1 MPNIADRFSTAP
13 MNVYLHV
20 AAKSFQKHLAYRA
33 ANLAGIITNT
43 FFGAIYVLI
52 YSALFQGRGA
62 IGGLDVR
69 DTVTYA
75 VLAQSLLMVMSA
87 FGNRELSEAIVKG
100 TIVADL
106 SRPVDFYL
114 YWAALDLGRAA
125 YYLIFRGI
133 PTFVIGLV
141 LFRARLPG
149 SPATW
154 LLFLGALG
162 IGATVSF
169 AFRFITNSL
178 AFWTSD
184 ARGIIYLTN
193 TVIMFF
199 SGFIVPLNFFP
210 AWLRAITDWLPFR
223 ALAHLPVNVYLGKLD
238 GPALAAALGQQAAWL
253 AVLVLAG
260 RWVLA
265 RMVRRVTLHGG

>member
-33 ANLAGIITNT
+33 ANLAGIATNT
-43 FFGAIYVLI
+43 FFGAIYVLV
-52 YSALFQGRGA
+52 YTALFQGRGA

-87 FGNRELSEAIVKG
+87 FGNRDLSDAIVKG

-141 LFRARLPG
+141 LFRARLPADLSTG
-149 SPATW
+149 
-154 LLFLGALG
+154 LGFLAVLCTGA
-162 IGATVSF
+162 AVSF

-184 ARGIIYLTN
+184 ARGITYLTS

-199 SGFIVPLNFFP
+199 AGFIVPLNFFP
-210 AWLRAITDWLPFR
+210 TRLREIAEMLPFR
-223 ALAHLPVNVYLGKLD
+223 GLAHLPVNVYLGKVD
-238 GPALAAALGQQAAWL
+238 GPALAAALGQQALWL
-253 AVLVLAG
+253 VALALVG
-260 RWVLA
+260 RWVLG